1 MATLAALGRMSGRLN
16 RRRLAG
22 AVVTPRARARQLGF
36 RTSAAA
42 LAAQNFTMPALS
54 PTMTEGNIATWRIK
68 EGDKFSAGDVLLE
81 IETDKATMDVEAQ
94 DEGILMKIMQGD
106 GAKAVKVG
114 ARIAVLAEE
123 GDDISALE
131 IPSDESAAK
140 ETPQKQ
146 QQPKS
151 FEASSQPPQPSD
163 AAAPAQPAAEATKR
177 AHPSGKPS
185 RVIYPLLPSVAQLVR
200 EKGIDE
206 SAVAQIVATGP
217 NGRLLKGDIL
227 AHLGVINQ
235 QTPATISERFEKLS
249 HLDLSNIKLAK
260 PAPKPQS
267 TAAAAAEASAPT
279 RPTLVEVSLP
289 VSFDAAMKLNE
300 KLRGGLGFDLPLS
313 EYISRASDLANDDL
327 PVPSDY
333 QPTADELFDQVLG
346 LTSSNAPITS
356 RGNYRPRLAG
366 AMEHRISKP
375 SVRRRPDIIDVLAG
389 PSGAARRPALQSSSF
404 PGFSYPTL
412 EPSGPRFVSLTV
424 PKTEE
429 KRAKTFL
436 ERFKVVMEDEIESL
450 AYFED

>member
-22 AVVTPRARARQLGF
+22 AVVTPRGF
-36 RTSAAA
+36 RTSATA

-54 PTMTEGNIATWRIK
+54 PTMTEGNIATWRVK

-131 IPSDESAAK
+131 IPPDESAAK

-151 FEASSQPPQPSD
+151 SEASSQPLQPSD
-163 AAAPAQPAAEATKR
+163 AAAPAQPAAGATKR

-267 TAAAAAEASAPT
+267 TAAAAAAEASAPT

-300 KLRGGLGFDLPLS
+300 TLRSDLPLS
-313 EYISRASDLANDDL
+313 EYISRASDLANYGL

-346 LTSSNAPITS
+346 LTSRNARITS

-429 KRAKTFL
+429 KRAKAFL
-436 ERFKVVMEDEIESL
+436 ERFKEVMEDETESL

>member
-1 MATLAALGRMSGRLN
+1 MATLAALGRLSGRLN

-22 AVVTPRARARQLGF
+22 AVVTPRGF

-54 PTMTEGNIATWRIK
+54 PTMTEGNIATWRVK

-131 IPSDESAAK
+131 IPPDESAAK

-146 QQPKS
+146 PKS
-151 FEASSQPPQPSD
+151 EASSQPPQPSD
-163 AAAPAQPAAEATKR
+163 ATPGQPAAEATKK
-177 AHPSGKPS
+177 APSGKPS
-185 RVIYPLLPSVAQLVR
+185 RVIYPLLPSVAQLVK
-200 EKGIDE
+200 EKGIGE
-206 SAVAQIVATGP
+206 SAVAQIVPTGP

-260 PAPKPQS
+260 PAPKPQN
-267 TAAAAAEASAPT
+267 TAAAEAPAPK
-279 RPTLVEVSLP
+279 RPTLIEVSLP
-289 VSFDAAMKLNE
+289 VSFDAALKMSR
-300 KLRGGLGFDLPLS
+300 KLRDSIAVNLPIS
-313 EYISRASDLANDDL
+313 EYIERASIVANDGL
-327 PVPSDY
+327 PVPADY

-346 LTSSNAPITS
+346 LAPSNGPVTS
-356 RGNYRPRLAG
+356 RGNYKPQVTE
-366 AMEHRISKP
+366 AMEPRIPKS

-389 PSGAARRPALQSSSF
+389 PSSAVRRPALQFSPSPSPLSS
-404 PGFSYPTL
+404 TL
-412 EPSGPRFVSLTV
+412 ASSRPLFVSLTV
-424 PKTEE
+424 PKAEE

-436 ERFKVVMEDEIESL
+436 EKFKVVIEDEVESI
-450 AYFED
+450 AFVED

>member
-22 AVVTPRARARQLGF
+22 AVVTPRGF

-131 IPSDESAAK
+131 IPPDESAAE

-151 FEASSQPPQPSD
+151 SEASSQPPQPSD

-177 AHPSGKPS
+177 APPGGKPS

-267 TAAAAAEASAPT
+267 TAAAAEASAPT

-300 KLRGGLGFDLPLS
+300 KLRGGLGFDLPLP
-313 EYISRASDLANDDL
+313 EYIGRASDLANDDL

-366 AMEHRISKP
+366 AMEHRTPKP